1 MRGGDSMSTRSEIQF
16 KSEGRKFQV
25 YHHSDG
31 YPSWMIPHLQSFF
44 KWNNTRNDD
53 LSYTVANFILFCKL
67 KNAIHS
73 LEWTNEREG
82 TKTTLQ
88 EDFKNGGSNM
98 SSYHTGIG
106 VADVS
111 DKINEEFLYFV
122 DLDNKTITIAN
133 SGQVIKF
140 GEEIEEKVLEAME
153 G

>member
-1 MRGGDSMSTRSEIQF
+1 MSTRSEIQF
-16 KSEGRKFQV
+16 KSGLRKFQV

-31 YPSWMIPHLQSFF
+31 YPSWMIPHLQAFF
-44 KWNNTRNDD
+44 KWNDSRNEDI
-53 LSYTVANFILFCKL
+53 SYTVANFILFCKL

-82 TKTTLQ
+82 TKKTLE
-88 EDFKNGGSNM
+88 EDFKTSGSNM

-111 DKINEEFLYFV
+111 EKINEEWLYIV
-122 DLDNKTITIAN
+122 DLDTKTIKIAN

-140 GEEIEEKVLEAME
+140 GEELTNEVLEAIE